1 VLGGVQGLRSCCA
14 RRELRSRPGLRLRAL
29 PVGELRWV
37 SRRREGKR
45 FMAFEVEEVAIQVI
59 EALRPLIPRIKAR
72 DRALADQL
80 TRAATSAALNI
91 GESNYSDPGN
101 RRARLFTAAGSA
113 NETRVALRVAAAW
126 GHCSVAEAEAAQ
138 ALLVRCL
145 GMLWKLTRG

>member
-1 VLGGVQGLRSCCA
+1 
-14 RRELRSRPGLRLRAL
+14 
-29 PVGELRWV
+29 
-37 SRRREGKR
+37 
-45 FMAFEVEEVAIQVI
+45 M
-59 EALRPLIPRIKAR
+59 RPLVPRIKAR

-113 NETRVALRVAAAW
+113 NETRVALRAAAAW
-126 GHCSVAEAEAAQ
+126 GHCSAAEAEAAQ

-145 GMLWKLTRG
+145 GMLWKLTRS